1 MSTTPTL
8 TFRQERF
15 VLEYLKDQN
24 ASAAAARAGY
34 TAQNM
39 ASQGNELMSNP
50 AVRERVRREMQD
62 LLAEL
67 RVSALELMKQR
78 ARAAFFRCDRLFRE
92 GWEPLT
98 LQELDEETL
107 KALEVTTVLRKSGL
121 VTRVKQP
128 CRDKALRA
136 LERVHERMDKLN
148 EQYWAKLEK
157 EGLVPSLEEIDAM
170 DGGGVEA
177 QTPAIDTSEK
187 HQVLSGLMADAQCR
201 TASFDRLRTNG
212 EVGGMVNGVA
222 RGTVYGVADVSAN
235 FPDKPQVLSGLGK
248 GANSGAREFPE
259 KHQVLSGS
267 GEGANTGAREFPE
280 KHQVLSGSG
289 EGAETGAC
297 EISEK
302 HQVLSGSQAAKE
314 RPPVRW
320 PAELLAQLP
329 IERGGTGRRR
339 GVVAA

>member
-157 EGLVPSLEEIDAM
+157 EGLVPSLEEIDRM
-170 DGGGVEA
+170 DGGGV
-177 QTPAIDTSEK
+177 QGPAVTGVQGPAAEFSEK
-187 HQVLSGLMADAQCR
+187 TQVLSGSGEPGR
-201 TASFDRLRTNG
+201 NG
-212 EVGGMVNGVA
+212 AEEICE
-222 RGTVYGVADVSAN
+222 
-235 FPDKPQVLSGLGK
+235 KPQVLSGLG
-248 GANSGAREFPE
+248 
-259 KHQVLSGS
+259 
-267 GEGANTGAREFPE
+267 EGAKTGACEFPE

>member
-1 MSTTPTL
+1 MQPTTL

-128 CRDKALRA
+128 DRDKALRA

-157 EGLVPSLEEIDAM
+157 EGLVPSLEEIDRM
-170 DGGGVEA
+170 DGGGV
-177 QTPAIDTSEK
+177 QGPAVVGVQGPVAEFSEK
-187 HQVLSGLMADAQCR
+187 LQVLSGSGEPGR
-201 TASFDRLRTNG
+201 NG
-212 EVGGMVNGVA
+212 AEEICE
-222 RGTVYGVADVSAN
+222 
-235 FPDKPQVLSGLGK
+235 KPQVLSGL
-248 GANSGAREFPE
+248 
-259 KHQVLSGS
+259 
-267 GEGANTGAREFPE
+267 
-280 KHQVLSGSG
+280 G